1 MTTNRQRDDEQYR
14 VVLLT
19 KAGVGDMKRDVLE
32 RLVETDGLTVV
43 GVVVE
48 DMIHG
53 SLPAYAG
60 GSFRKLLGHRGRGY
74 PVRAFYAARDVFRT
88 VRGYLSTTD
97 VEPTEDEPTGTDPL
111 ADVPIIEVSDMTS
124 SHAAGQI
131 RALNPDLGIVW
142 GTRILPQQI
151 FDIPTDGSVGIHAGK
166 IPEYRGG
173 PAGFW
178 ELYYGESKAG
188 VTVQKLNEALDA
200 GQIVAQ
206 RTIPI
211 QAGDSPADVRVRQHA
226 ITADLVVDAVVGLA
240 EGLLEPR
247 DWDGEKRPV
256 NTPPTILELLR
267 FRLRQWSRQRH
278 ERSS

>member
-1 MTTNRQRDDEQYR
+1 MTTSERSNSEQYR

-19 KAGVGDMKRDVLE
+19 KAGIGGAKRNVLK
-32 RLVETDGLTVV
+32 RLIETDVLTVV
-43 GVVVE
+43 GIVVE

-53 SLPAYAG
+53 PLTAYVG
-60 GSFRKLLGHRGRGY
+60 DTLRRLLRYRGRGY
-74 PVRAFYAARDVFRT
+74 PVRTFYAARDVFRT
-88 VRGYLSTTD
+88 IQSRLSTTD
-97 VEPTEDEPTGTDPL
+97 AETVDDEATETDPL

-124 SHAAGQI
+124 NHAAGQI

-151 FDIPTDGSVGIHAGK
+151 FDIPTNGSVGIHAGK

-178 ELYYGESKAG
+178 ELYYGESEAG

-206 RTIPI
+206 RTVPI
-211 QAGDSPADVRVRQHA
+211 EAGDSPADIRERQHA
-226 ITADLVVDAVVGLA
+226 ITENLVVDAVVGLA
-240 EGLLEPR
+240 EDSLKPR
-247 DWDGEKRPV
+247 DWGGEKRPV
-256 NTPPTILELLR
+256 NTPPTVLELLR
-267 FRLRQWSRQRH
+267 FRLRQWSRRRH
-278 ERSS
+278 G